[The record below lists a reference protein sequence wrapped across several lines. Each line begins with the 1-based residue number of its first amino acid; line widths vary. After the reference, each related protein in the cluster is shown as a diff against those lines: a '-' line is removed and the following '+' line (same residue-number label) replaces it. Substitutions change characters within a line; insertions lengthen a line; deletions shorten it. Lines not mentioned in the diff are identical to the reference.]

1 MTTTNLKRI
10 TITGR
15 VADDLRNLAAIEQAG
30 WAARLDAIRQSGVP
44 MNAGN
49 VPMVSENWLPFLI
62 PGLRKAWTE
71 GLTEADPT
79 FRRTDIY
86 EIDTS
91 SRAKETFQG
100 VGELG
105 SEAWAQFEKTG
116 RVPYDGFNPL
126 WPYELVHHEFAMG
139 MAIKRKLIDDNLYP
153 DGLRLPREQNA
164 KAAALGRSAALFR
177 EKNAVS
183 LFNNAFTDTG
193 VDAFGNPLAGPD
205 GVGLVSTAHKRS
217 PSDATTQ
224 SNEFT
229 LALTGPNL
237 TTVRLAMQAFTD
249 DRGHLAPSN
258 PDTLLVP
265 PALEE
270 TARIIME
277 SALDPTS
284 AENAIN
290 PNRGRY
296 KIVVW
301 PWLTDTNAWF
311 LIDSTKKRQHLVWLD
326 RILPEYRGHQDTET
340 FDFMFNGY
348 MRFSR
353 GWSHWTWIAG
363 SNPS

>member
-1 MTTTNLKRI
+1 MTSHD
-10 TITGR
+10 TINEIL
-15 VADDLRNLAAIEQAG
+15 DLAAEAMAG
-30 WAARLDAIRQSGVP
+30 WQADLDALWASGVP

-49 VPMVSENWLPFLI
+49 VPMVSDNFLSLLT

-79 FRRTDIY
+79 FRRT
-86 EIDTS
+86 EIFPTDTS
-91 SRAKETFQG
+91 QRAKETHQG
-100 VGELG
+100 IGELG
-105 SEAWAQFEKTG
+105 SDAWAQFEKTG

-126 WPYELVHHEFAMG
+126 WPYELVHVEYAMG
-139 MAIKRKLIDDNLYP
+139 MEIKRKLIDDNLYP
-153 DGLRLPREQNA
+153 TGLRLPRSETE

-177 EKNAVS
+177 EKSAVS

-193 VDAFGNPLAGPD
+193 LDPYGSQLSGPD
-205 GVGLVSTAHKRS
+205 GVGLISAAHKRS
-217 PSDATTQ
+217 PSDSTTQ
-224 SNEFT
+224 SNEFN

-249 DRGHLAPSN
+249 DRGALAPSE

-265 PALEE
+265 PGLEE

-277 SALDPTS
+277 SQLDPTS
-284 AENAIN
+284 GNNAIN
-290 PNRGRY
+290 PNKGRY
-296 KIVVW
+296 RIVVW
-301 PWLTDTNAWF
+301 PWLTNPDAWF

-326 RILPEYRGHQDTET
+326 RIMPEYDGMKDFETE
-340 FDFMFNGY
+340 DFKFKGY

-363 SNPS
+363 SDPTP